1 MKSLSNAT
9 RLLVLCLVATT
20 TACSAETADTDDA
33 SSQPPVVSLPAL
45 SSSNGSKPNI
55 ILIMVDDM
63 GFSDIGSYGG
73 EIDTPNIDTLAA
85 EGLRFS
91 RFYNSSRCCPT
102 RASLLTGLHSH
113 LTGIGSMTH
122 APRSKGGDFGPDYP
136 GYRGYLNRECVTL
149 AEVLK
154 PAGYATL
161 MTGKWHLGYNDKNY
175 WPLQR
180 GFEKY
185 YGCISGATRFFHP
198 TGARNMVSGNEVDT
212 EMKSTTERPFY
223 TTDAFTDH
231 AIRFIEEENASDDR
245 PFFLYLAYTAPH
257 WPHQAH
263 EEDIAKYRGKYLK
276 GWDKIRQERYQR
288 QIDSG
293 LIDPKWKLSPRDKR
307 VPAWDSLDEDLKN
320 ELDMRMAVYAAMVDR
335 VDQNIGKLLDTLDK
349 LEKTDDTLII
359 FLSDNGACAEGAL
372 HGRGEIFDAEKR
384 NQEHGNNYGSGW
396 ANASSTPFRLYKHY
410 THEGGSATPFI
421 MRWPNRIKPQS
432 EWYDHAAQ
440 VIDLM
445 PTVLEITDTTYPSL
459 NDGTPVHPLRG
470 VSLTPSFDGEP
481 LDRSDPMYSEHIG
494 AAMIVDGDWKLVSTK
509 HAAMKEGIE
518 AKGWEL
524 YNLKDDRTELNNL
537 AKKKPR
543 LAQQLGEQWEAW
555 AHEDRV
561 YPKPPRKR

>member
-1 MKSLSNAT
+1 MNTNLMT
-9 RLLVLCLVATT
+9 RIPLVLVLF
-20 TACSAETADTDDA
+20 SI
-33 SSQPPVVSLPAL
+33 QAL
-45 SSSNGSKPNI
+45 SATEKSSIGEDEKPNI
-55 ILIMVDDM
+55 VLIMVDDM
-63 GFSDIGSYGG
+63 GFSDIGCYGG
-73 EIDTPNIDTLAA
+73 EIETPHIDSLAN

-91 RFYNSSRCCPT
+91 RFYNNSRCCPT
-102 RASLLTGLHSH
+102 RASLLTGLHTH

-122 APRSKGGDFGPDYP
+122 APNAKGGDFGPDYP
-136 GYRGYLNRECVTL
+136 GYRGALNRECVTL
-149 AEVLK
+149 AEVLR
-154 PAGYATL
+154 PAGYATF
-161 MTGKWHLGYNDKNY
+161 MTGKWHLGYNDKSL

-198 TGARNMVSGNEVDT
+198 TGARNMVLGNEVDK
-212 EMKSTTERPFY
+212 EMKSTTDRPFY

-231 AIRFIEEENASDDR
+231 AIRFIEEESASNDR

-288 QIDSG
+288 QIEMD

-307 VPAWDSLDEDLKN
+307 VPEWDSLDEALKD

-335 VDQNIGKLLDTLDK
+335 VDQNIGKLLDTLDR
-349 LEKTDDTLII
+349 LEKTADTLII

-372 HGRGEIFDAEKR
+372 HGRGEIYDTEKR

-421 MRWPNRIKPQS
+421 MRWPNRIKPQNR
-432 EWYDHAAQ
+432 WYDDAAQ

-445 PTVLEITDTTYPSL
+445 PTVLQISGAAYPPS
-459 NDGTPVHPLRG
+459 NDGTTIHPLSG
-470 VSLTPSFDGEP
+470 VSLAPAFDGES
-481 LDRSDPMYSEHIG
+481 LDRIDPMYSEHIG
-494 AAMIVDGDWKLVSTK
+494 AAMIVDGNWKLVSTK
-509 HAAMKEGIE
+509 HAALEEGIE
-518 AKGWEL
+518 AKSWEL
-524 YNLKDDRTELNNL
+524 YNLKKDRTELNNL
-537 AKKKPR
+537 AKKKSKLTR
-543 LAQQLGEQWEAW
+543 QLAEKWEAW
-555 AHEDRV
+555 AHENRV
-561 YPKPPRKR
+561 YPKPPRRR